1 MNRSG
6 EKRVGARQEKSP
18 LFTKITR
25 EMNQL
30 NIDEQ
35 IIAIYIWESMEVH
48 IYFYIL
54 RKSCFLDH
62 EHSTMIQTLCNF
74 SPPMMFEFGSIH
86 LCLLLSLEKSICKFS
101 MVYKNECSDMA

>member
-35 IIAIYIWESMEVH
+35 IIAIYIWEINGGSYIFLYIKKIMLSRPWTFDNDSDFVQFLTSNDVRIRKYSSMF
-48 IYFYIL
+48 IAFPG
-54 RKSCFLDH
+54 K
-62 EHSTMIQTLCNF
+62 
-74 SPPMMFEFGSIH
+74 IH
-86 LCLLLSLEKSICKFS
+86 LQILNGI
-101 MVYKNECSDMA
+101 